1 MIACADAA
9 PMLNCPCQ
17 EESMLDPIK
26 IGNRIKTERMRKN
39 ISQESL
45 AEMLYVS
52 RQAVSKWEIGQTLP
66 SIDNICFLVD
76 IFQTNIDDLLCLN
89 DDKPLSAQSLCQT
102 KSRPF
107 VLAAVNKGDVDFDL
121 GEELFLFS
129 PEERLAAVRAVKNY
143 LETKTQNKLM
153 EKLNLKNFWLKLTDE
168 EKQLLDLAL
177 YKEEAKNQI
186 MLFPGK
192 PPKIK

>member
-1 MIACADAA
+1 
-9 PMLNCPCQ
+9 
-17 EESMLDPIK
+17 MLDPIK